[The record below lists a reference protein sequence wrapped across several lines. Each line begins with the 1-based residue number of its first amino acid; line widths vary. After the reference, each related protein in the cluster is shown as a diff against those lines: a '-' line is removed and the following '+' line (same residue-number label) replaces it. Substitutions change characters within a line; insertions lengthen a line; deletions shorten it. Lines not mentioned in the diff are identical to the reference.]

1 MTALSESESL
11 QKHQPTTAVFE
22 PTQKTKLSFA
32 MSLSSNPWWNKDVN
46 ELKSPGSLTNTE
58 RRRVVP
64 APHGPGHA
72 GDVGVALEKSGTGV
86 GRLPQGLTCMH
97 NPGQG
102 ARSGTLS

>member
-1 MTALSESESL
+1 
-11 QKHQPTTAVFE
+11 
-22 PTQKTKLSFA
+22 
-32 MSLSSNPWWNKDVN
+32 MSLRSSPWWNKDVN

-64 APHGPGHA
+64 APHGSRHA
-72 GDVGVALEKSGTGV
+72 GDVGVALEESGTGV

-102 ARSGTLS
+102 AHSGTLC